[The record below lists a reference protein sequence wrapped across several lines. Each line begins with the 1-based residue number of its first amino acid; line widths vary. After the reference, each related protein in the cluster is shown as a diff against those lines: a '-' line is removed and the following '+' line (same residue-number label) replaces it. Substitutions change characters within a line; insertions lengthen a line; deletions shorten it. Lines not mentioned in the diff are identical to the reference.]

1 MGTSRMS
8 TSKMGST
15 TLEPRLRRTQKLL
28 RPVVISLVAIAVMVL
43 FLAPIAWLF
52 ISSITPLTQ
61 LLTVPLK
68 WIPERPSFEYYSQI
82 ITAAPSARTT
92 AGNFKVAVGN
102 SLLIGGSVTTVCL
115 VLGSLAAYAFA
126 RLDMPFGDKLIFLLL
141 FTQMIPAIA
150 VIIPLYMLASKL
162 GMLDRRITLVIIYC
176 SFSMPFVIWM
186 MRGYFQTIPRELE
199 DSAMIDGC
207 SRVGA
212 LFRVV
217 MPLSRPG
224 LFATGIFAFLG
235 AWNEFMLALIM
246 TQSLASKTMP
256 VALAEFIGRFRVDYG
271 LMCTVGVIACIPPI
285 LIALVF
291 QRHLIEGLT
300 AGAVKA

>member
-1 MGTSRMS
+1 MVNVRGLRLGHSR
-8 TSKMGST
+8 
-15 TLEPRLRRTQKLL
+15 LPRPRRLARAASIYL
-28 RPVVISLVAIAVMVL
+28 AALVVMAL
-43 FLAPIAWLF
+43 FLAPIVWLF

-68 WIPERPSFEYYSQI
+68 WIPERPSFEYYNEI
-82 ITAAPSARTT
+82 ITAAPNAETT
-92 AGNFKVAVGN
+92 ASNFKVAIGN
-102 SLLIGGSVTTVCL
+102 SLLIAGATTLVCL
-115 VLGSLAAYAFA
+115 LFGSLAAYAFA
-126 RLDMPFGDKLIFLLL
+126 RLDVPLGDKFIFFLL
-141 FTQMIPAIA
+141 FTQMIPSIAIM
-150 VIIPLYMLASKL
+150 IPLYLIASRL
-162 GMLDRRITLVIIYC
+162 NMLDRRITLVLVYC
-176 SFSMPFVIWM
+176 SFSLPFVIWM

-199 DSAMIDGC
+199 DAAMMDGC
-207 SRVGA
+207 SRVSA

-235 AWNEFMLALIM
+235 AWNEFLMALVLS
-246 TQSLASKTMP
+246 QSLTSKTMP

-285 LIALVF
+285 LFALVF
-291 QRHLIEGLT
+291 QRYLIEGLT